1 MRVARVGLCLGQSL
15 GKIVISALENPL
27 FREVLAVIER
37 EKPQYEV
44 NWKATAGWAVAIV
57 LVTVFSFRNVLFNFF
72 AGDDFAFLPL
82 LKMAIQHP
90 EMVYKQFYSPWMDGN
105 HASFY
110 RPLITLSMFE
120 EFRLWGANGLYF
132 RLTNLTCHLITS
144 LTLGFIIFRIAAE
157 NSPERK
163 EANFSWAIGSAA
175 LFALYPLHA
184 EVVDWI
190 VGRTDGFSTM
200 FCLLSFGAYLC
211 WRQTNQKV
219 AMGLCLAFAMLGLM
233 SKEIAVT
240 VPPLCFLYQLFWPS
254 NRVKPNFASRVVAA
268 LKATVP
274 LWIVLAAYFC
284 LRQLALGTMVGGYD
298 NSLFFIF
305 NKDVFVPWWIHALR
319 MTVVP
324 LNGYIFGAHSL
335 TTKIWLGFLGLST
348 ILLGAVAWYRRN
360 DRRMLVFL
368 LGWSILALVPVYK
381 IFAIWM
387 GLSGSR
393 YAYLVSAPLCALLA
407 CGFFRIGKNLVINSF
422 LASVF
427 AAFCLLNAHVLY
439 VNNQVWAD
447 AGTTLNKIVGEF
459 NRFYKT
465 VPGDPETL
473 VVGLPAHIKGAGGC
487 FCAIEG
493 MTQTPEIERDTH
505 NCFMIDQLDKTFPL
519 GYLKENIWQHRNDY
533 KLLLWDA
540 AREKLVPLPI
550 TASNKQSSVWHGTT
564 MDKVLAADA
573 LKNATARMTDEG
585 IEFDGS
591 GSANALPSL
600 ELALGDLP
608 CWTTDFLRLKVRLK
622 DLTGINPKSEAN
634 LMFENDVQPQ
644 YELESRMPTRIA
656 STTSSQDLTFG
667 LRGWPLWTMG
677 GNCHRLKILFPPNA
691 HLVIQEI
698 SIVRP
703 DELLPKLSFDN
714 GDSLKTEGTA
724 AFSAK
729 TPAWLFRY
737 DGSAIPKASKMEF
750 QITKP
755 SMKFEC
761 FNDNPHSEVL
771 AKTIPL
777 KGTKG
782 QFVLQLPE
790 FLSRGT
796 YEGRLAALDSAG
808 NYVGVAG
815 DHIVLSVMK

>member
-1 MRVARVGLCLGQSL
+1 
-15 GKIVISALENPL
+15 VISALENPL
-27 FREVLAVIER
+27 FREILAEIER
-37 EKPQYEV
+37 EKPQYQL
-44 NWKATAGWAVAIV
+44 NWKAAVGWAVVIV
-57 LVTVFSFRNVLFNFF
+57 LITVVSFRNVLFNFF

-82 LKMAIQHP
+82 LKMAVQHP

-132 RLTNLTCHLITS
+132 RLTNLTCHLLSS
-144 LTLGFIIFRIAAE
+144 LALGFIVFRIAAE

-163 EANFSWAIGSAA
+163 DANFYWAVGSAA

-190 VGRTDGFSTM
+190 VGRTDGFATM
-200 FCLLSFGAYLC
+200 FCLFGFAAYLC

-219 AMGLCLAFAMLGLM
+219 AFGLCLAFTMLGLL

-254 NRVKPNFASRVVAA
+254 NRVKANFPSRVLAA
-268 LKATVP
+268 FKATLF
-274 LWIVLAAYFC
+274 LWVVLGAYFC
-284 LRQLALGTMVGGYD
+284 LRLMALGTFVGGYD
-298 NSLFFIF
+298 NSLFFIS
-305 NKDVFVPWWIHALR
+305 NKEVFIPWWIHALR

-335 TTKIWLGFLGLST
+335 ITKVWLAFLGAST
-348 ILLGAVAWYRRN
+348 ILLGATAWYRRN
-360 DRRMLVFL
+360 DRRTLAFL
-368 LGWSILALVPVYK
+368 LGWGILALVPVYK
-381 IFAIWM
+381 IFAIWI

-407 CGFFRIGKNLVINSF
+407 CGFFRLGKNVLINSF
-422 LASVF
+422 LAAVF

-447 AGTTLNKIVGEF
+447 AGRTLNKIVAEF

-473 VVGLPAHIKGAGGC
+473 VIGLPDHIQGAGGC

-505 NCFMIDQLDKTFPL
+505 NCFMLDQLDKTFPL
-519 GYLKENIWQHRNDY
+519 GYLKDTIWQHRNQY
-533 KLLLWDA
+533 KLLWWDA
-540 AREKLVPLPI
+540 AHEKLVPLPI
-550 TASNKQSSVWHGTT
+550 TASNQQTT
-564 MDKVLAADA
+564 TWQGAAMNHVLAADA
-573 LKNATARMTDEG
+573 LKNATGKMTEEG
-585 IEFDGS
+585 IEFDGA
-591 GSANALPSL
+591 GSPNALPSL

-608 CWTTDFLRLKVRLK
+608 CWTTDFLRLKIRLK
-622 DLTGINPKSEAN
+622 DLNGINPKSEAN
-634 LMFENDVQPQ
+634 LLFQNDVQHHF
-644 YELESRMPTRIA
+644 ELESRMPTRVL
-656 STTSSQDLTFG
+656 STLAPQALTFG

-677 GNCHRLKILFPPNA
+677 GNCHRLKILFPPNS
-691 HLVIQEI
+691 HFVIQEI
-698 SIVRP
+698 SVVQP
-703 DELLPKLSFDN
+703 NELLPKLSFAN
-714 GDSLKTEGTA
+714 GDSLKTEGMASFT
-724 AFSAK
+724 SA

-737 DGSAIPKASKMEF
+737 DGSAIPKTAKMEF

-755 SMKFEC
+755 SVKFEC
-761 FNDNPHSEVL
+761 FNDNPHSDVL
-771 AKTIPL
+771 VKTIPL
-777 KGTKG
+777 KGSKG

-790 FLSRGT
+790 FPSRGT
-796 YEGRLAALDSAG
+796 YEGRLAALDASG

-815 DHIVLSVMK
+815 DHIILSVIK

>member
-1 MRVARVGLCLGQSL
+1 
-15 GKIVISALENPL
+15 VISALENPL
-27 FREVLAVIER
+27 YREILVEIER
-37 EKPQYEV
+37 EKPQYDF
-44 NWKATAGWAVAIV
+44 NWKAVVAWATVIVA
-57 LVTVFSFRNVLFNFF
+57 LTVFSFRNVLFNFF

-120 EFRLWGANGLYF
+120 EFRMWGANGLYF
-132 RLTNLTCHLITS
+132 RLTNLTCHLLTS
-144 LTLGFIIFRIAAE
+144 LALGFIVFRIAAE

-163 EANFSWAIGSAA
+163 EANFGWAVGSAA

-190 VGRTDGFSTM
+190 VGRTDGFATM
-200 FCLLSFGAYLC
+200 FVLFSFGAYLC

-219 AMGLCLAFAMLGLM
+219 ALGLCLAFTMLGLL

-240 VPPLCFLYQLFWPS
+240 VPPLCFLYQYFWPS
-254 NRVKPNFASRVVAA
+254 NRTKGDVPSKLLAA
-268 LKATVP
+268 LTGTLP
-274 LWIVLAAYFC
+274 LWAVLIAYFG
-284 LRQLALGTMVGGYD
+284 LRRLALGTFVGGYD
-298 NSLFFIF
+298 NSLFFIS
-305 NKDVFVPWWIHALR
+305 NKDVFVSWWIHALR

-324 LNGYIFGAHSL
+324 LNGYILGAHSL
-335 TTKIWLGFLGLST
+335 ITKAWLAFVGTST
-348 ILLGAVAWYRRN
+348 ILLAGVAWLRHK
-360 DRRMLVFL
+360 DRKMLAFF
-368 LGWSILALVPVYK
+368 LGWGILSLVPVYK

-407 CGFFRIGKNLVINSF
+407 CGFFR
-422 LASVF
+422 LAKSTALRSLLTAGF
-427 AAFCLLNAHVLY
+427 AAFCLLSAQVLY
-439 VNNQVWAD
+439 INNQAWAE

-459 NRFYKT
+459 NSFYKT
-465 VPGDPETL
+465 VKGDPETL

-519 GYLKENIWQHRNDY
+519 GYLKENIWQHRKEY
-533 KLLLWDA
+533 KLLWWDA
-540 AREKLVPLPI
+540 THEKLVPLPI
-550 TASNKQSSVWHGTT
+550 TASNQQSSTWQGASMNHI
-564 MDKVLAADA
+564 LAADA
-573 LKNATARMTDEG
+573 VKNGSARMTPDG
-585 IEFDGS
+585 IEFDGA
-591 GSANALPSL
+591 GSTNALPSL

-608 CWTTDFLRLKVRLK
+608 CWTTDFLRLKVRLR

-634 LMFENDVQPQ
+634 LMFENNVQPQ
-644 YELESRMPTRIA
+644 YELESRMPTRFA
-656 STTSSQDLTFG
+656 NTTTWQDLTFG
-667 LRGWPLWTMG
+667 MRGWPLWTMG
-677 GNCHRLKILFPPNA
+677 GNCHRLKLLFPPNA
-691 HLVIQEI
+691 HFVIQEI
-698 SIVRP
+698 SIVHP
-703 DELLPKLSFDN
+703 DELLPNLSFAN
-714 GDSLKTEGTA
+714 GDSLKTKGIA
-724 AFSAK
+724 SFSSAL
-729 TPAWLFRY
+729 PAWLFRY
-737 DGSAIPKASKMEF
+737 DGSAIPKAAKMEF

-761 FNDNPHSEVL
+761 FNDDPHSEVL

-815 DHIVLSVMK
+815 DHIVLSVIK